1 MPVIPVP
8 GRLRQEDF
16 CEFKTSPGYIVR
28 PGFKNK
34 DKTLLFVSCGHTLLN
49 LYCVQTILGVEEM
62 VAIRYVFL

>member
-34 DKTLLFVSCGHTLLN
+34 DKTLTSFCFLWTYVIESLLCAD
-49 LYCVQTILGVEEM
+49 YPRC
-62 VAIRYVFL
+62 